1 MAKEAESMVID
12 PNAPK
17 PLSQTDAV
25 GFYGVTFTKDQTTPV
40 FSTESAHNLN
50 ALDKISITR
59 STSEVI
65 TGTGK
70 WHYGY
75 AEWLYDSGTE
85 YTVASVAGDGGDPNS
100 NTFTL
105 EGEYNT
111 NLDDSTRTIEFHSI
125 TPPKPVVDE
134 GPKDT
139 VAVVQDD
146 GTLTFQS
153 LLTATAEWKPQQI
166 AKAGDIATL
175 AKAAQSLAETVK
187 DTLQLAQAGMEVVK
201 VLAALTSINPILE
214 ALDELAEE
222 VLAQIRD
229 LKDAGYWY
237 LYIDPYFIKNVSP
250 KQKYSYGFE
259 QLRNQAGERLWEK
272 KDASGNYVETTTTPT
287 KPELDSKVA
296 RPRLSSPRKSIP
308 GGYDRWDPLP
318 DPLKSVEEG
327 GKEVSSFPTFTVGE
341 VIDEFVKAFDDE
353 GDVPRYRKIQTPSA
367 LPKKDNI
374 MLDWQTAFD
383 TNLSSD
389 EKASLVYDINGNPYR
404 GWDPEVDMP
413 LELFDMGKLT
423 VEKKPHIKDYVAGR
437 KPINIKKTI
446 GKPNQLGNTKFDGG
460 CAAIAII
467 IAAPNFDQFHEVFN
481 KFSKMFS
488 DIPEFAAN
496 LGKNLDKTLAEW
508 DEPETV
514 TLSLTMV
521 DTNYGAFEARPP
533 GGEPGTGDIISGE
546 KYGSLG
552 EIISVN
558 AEATIAT
565 TMEDTRSII
574 ITDDAGNQKTV
585 TEDFNPNAEERW
597 LDMEVEVLPMR
608 AFDGFNDW
616 MPGDDVLEMEK
627 RGASGNSAA
636 TTSAESGGTGV
647 DYFPNYMMKGQE
659 TTELP
664 KEQRIYPKIGKVAF
678 QRLQALPKPVPPDF
692 GGIMIKDIVPGWGE
706 FFSELENFVI
716 QIQGYISSSQKF
728 IQAMIDQLSEI
739 MDFLEKLI
747 KDIDEFLEFFQI
759 TLPAEGVYALY
770 IPNQNGG
777 NAGIQAAIRDA
788 KGIPRELGYAS
799 GILFVGTEADKLI
812 AGGSTKNP
820 IDLLAIVL
828 GLL

>member
-1 MAKEAESMVID
+1 MPEKNADSPESMVID
-12 PNAPK
+12 TNAPK
-17 PLSQTDAV
+17 PLSQTFSVA
-25 GFYGVTFTKDQTTPV
+25 FYNVTFTKDSTTPV

-65 TGTGK
+65 IGEGK

-75 AEWLYDSGTE
+75 AEWLFDSGTT

-100 NTFTL
+100 NTFIL
-105 EGEYNT
+105 EGVYNT
-111 NLDDSTRTIEFHSI
+111 SLDTSTRTIEFHST
-125 TPPKPVVDE
+125 TPPKPVVDV
-134 GPKDT
+134 GPKENI
-139 VAVVQDD
+139 AVVQDD
-146 GTLTFQS
+146 GTLSFES
-153 LLTATAEWKPQQI
+153 LLTASAEWKPQQI

-175 AKAAQSLAETVK
+175 AKAASSLAETVK
-187 DTLQLAQAGMEVVK
+187 DTLKLAQAGMEVVR
-201 VLAALTSINPILE
+201 VLAALASINPILD
-214 ALDELAEE
+214 ALNDLADE

-237 LYIDPYFIKNVSP
+237 LYIDPYFVKNVSP

-272 KDASGNYVETTTTPT
+272 KDASGNYVETTTTPS

-296 RPRLSSPRKSIP
+296 RPRLASPRKSIP

-318 DPLKSVEEG
+318 DPLKSVEDG
-327 GKEVSSFPTFTVGE
+327 GKEVSAFPTFTVGE
-341 VIDEFVKAFDDE
+341 VINEFVKAFDDE

-374 MLDWQTAFD
+374 ALHWETAFNI
-383 TNLSSD
+383 NLKSA
-389 EKASLVYDINGNPYR
+389 EKASIVYDVNGNPYR

-423 VEKKPHIKDYVAGR
+423 VEKKPHIKEYIAGR

-467 IAAPNFDQFHEVFN
+467 IGAPNFDEFHEVFN

-496 LGKNLDKTLAEW
+496 LGKNLDKTLQEFTAP
-508 DEPETV
+508 DPV
-514 TLSLTMV
+514 LVSLTMV
-521 DTNYGAFEARPP
+521 DTDYGQF
-533 GGEPGTGDIISGE
+533 GVGDIIAGE

-552 EIISVN
+552 KIISVN
-558 AEATIAT
+558 AEATSAT
-565 TMEDTRSII
+565 TMEDTRTIL
-574 ITDDAGNQKTV
+574 ITDDAGNQKAV
-585 TEDFNPNAEERW
+585 TEVFNPNAEERW
-597 LDMEVEVLPMR
+597 LDMQVELSPIR
-608 AFDGFNDW
+608 TLDGFNDW

-627 RGASGNSAA
+627 RGQSGNTAA
-636 TTSAESGGTGV
+636 RTIDDEGSVTLPDVT
-647 DYFPNYMMKGQE
+647 PNYMMKGLE
-659 TTELP
+659 TVELP
-664 KEQRIYPKIGKVAF
+664 KAQRIYPKIGKVAF
-678 QRLQALPKPVPPDF
+678 QALQALPAPVPPNF
-692 GGIMIKDIVPGWGE
+692 GGIMIKDIVPGWGT

-716 QIQGYISSSQKF
+716 QIQGYISDSQKF
-728 IQAMIDQLSEI
+728 IQDMIDQLSEI
-739 MDFLEKLI
+739 MDFLEYLI
-747 KDIDEFLEFFQI
+747 KAIDEFLEFFQI

-770 IPNQNGG
+770 IPNQDGG
-777 NAGIQAAIRDA
+777 SAGIQAAVRDA

-812 AGGSTKNP
+812 AGGGSKNP